1 MDLAPAESDVQKWR
15 GLMLELY
22 HAGISVC
29 SEKVR
34 ILLAERDTPF
44 FGRML
49 DLRAGDQQ
57 KPEYLKLNPNA
68 VVPTIVHDGNVV
80 IESNIILEYLA
91 EVLPGPSLV
100 TSGPL
105 GRVRMRYWTKQL
117 DESIHQL
124 TSVISFAIGF
134 RYQLL
139 AKPPE
144 EALAVLRKIPDPFR
158 RERQLDIY
166 EKGIE
171 SHYFA
176 PAIRRF
182 DKMLADMEKELI
194 SSTWLAGADYSLAD
208 IAFTPYVN
216 RLEQLQLSHM
226 WEKRS
231 HVSKWF
237 EAVRRRPSFA
247 KAYDGFMAT
256 PVIDVM
262 REKGQATKHQV
273 KAIIRG

>member
-1 MDLAPAESDVQKWR
+1 MTI
-15 GLMLELY
+15 ELH
-22 HAGISVC
+22 HAGMSVC

-34 ILLAERDTPF
+34 ILLAERGTPF
-44 FGRML
+44 IGHML

-91 EVLPGPSLV
+91 EALPGPSLV
-100 TSGPL
+100 TSSPL
-105 GRVRMRYWTKQL
+105 GRTRMRYWTKQL
-117 DESIHQL
+117 DESLHQL

-139 AKPPE
+139 AKPRE
-144 EALAVLRKIPDPFR
+144 EALTVLRKIPDPFR

-166 EKGIE
+166 EKGVE
-171 SHYFA
+171 STHFA

-182 DKMLADMEKELI
+182 DKMLADMEKELDRGQ
-194 SSTWLAGADYSLAD
+194 WLAGADYSLAD

-216 RLEQLQLSHM
+216 RLDQLQLSHM
-226 WEKRS
+226 WAQRPR
-231 HVSKWF
+231 VTAWL
-237 EAVRRRPSFA
+237 ATVRARPSYA
-247 KAYDGFMAT
+247 VAYDGFMAQ
-256 PVIDVM
+256 PVLDVM
-262 REKGQATKHQV
+262 RAKGLEATAKV
-273 KAIIRG
+273 KAILSPV

>member
-1 MDLAPAESDVQKWR
+1 
-15 GLMLELY
+15 MLELY

-34 ILLAERDTPF
+34 ILLAERNTPF
-44 FGRML
+44 VSHIL

-68 VVPTIVHDGNVV
+68 VVPTIVHVGNVV

-100 TSGPL
+100 TSSPL
-105 GRVRMRYWTKQL
+105 GRARMRYWTKQL

-139 AKPPE
+139 AKPRE
-144 EALAVLRKIPDPFR
+144 QALAVLQKIPDPFR
-158 RERQLDIY
+158 RERQIDIY
-166 EKGIE
+166 EKGVD
-171 SHYFA
+171 SAYFA
-176 PAIRRF
+176 PAVRRF
-182 DKMLADMEKELI
+182 DKMLADMEKEFTA
-194 SSTWLAGADYSLAD
+194 SSWLAGADYSLAD

-226 WEKRS
+226 WDERPR
-231 HVSKWF
+231 VAKWF
-237 EAVRRRPSFA
+237 ETVRRRPSFA
-247 KAYDGFMAT
+247 VAYDGFMAK
-256 PVIDVM
+256 VVLDVM
-262 REKGQATKHQV
+262 REKGQAAKRQV
-273 KAIIRG
+273 NAIIRG